1 MKNNEILFQITGIHG
16 LLFALWWEHHIPQ
29 ANYVQKLK
37 IFKNVEKLLGKTS
50 NISQAS
56 AYRSNIVSPESRK
69 LEVPRDFKENV

>member
-1 MKNNEILFQITGIHG
+1 MNFVSNHG
-16 LLFALWWEHHIPQ
+16 NIRPSFCPRREHHIPQ

-56 AYRSNIVSPESRK
+56 AYRSNIVSPENGK
-69 LEVPRDFKENV
+69 LEVSRDFKENV